1 MSVRVRPI
9 NANLTHDTETFGKM
23 VFPPLRRTPTSR
35 STSEAASTK
44 PFPATSAARRPPGL
58 RLSSSTRPAIRT
70 WESRS
75 GTKTQRVTTWSARA
89 PTISWK
95 FTTCPKCAAT
105 TVHPHPLRIHRPL
118 LQGPPR
124 RQDPHLLPTPEHER
138 NVGRRPTRNDGQHAA
153 AAYDGRI
160 RPTTH
165 DGRRMGPTT
174 AHDERRLRHA
184 AADGRNGKRMEQ
196 HATAQ

>member
-1 MSVRVRPI
+1 M
-9 NANLTHDTETFGKM
+9 
-23 VFPPLRRTPTSR
+23 
-35 STSEAASTK
+35 
-44 PFPATSAARRPPGL
+44 
-58 RLSSSTRPAIRT
+58 
-70 WESRS
+70 
-75 GTKTQRVTTWSARA
+75 
-89 PTISWK
+89 
-95 FTTCPKCAAT
+95 
-105 TVHPHPLRIHRPL
+105 VHPHPLRIHRPV
-118 LQGPPR
+118 LQGQFR

-165 DGRRMGPTT
+165 DGRRIRPTTHDGRRMGPTT